1 MDLSHIQC
9 TFVTIRQCDSEQ
21 RPFKVSFHVRKE
33 ESTHIMPMLVQKL
46 EAKGVSINM
55 RINILASLHALP
67 PSPPRSA
74 CIGNYAFLKGFDK
87 FLLIKCTLDPAGT
100 FED

>member
-33 ESTHIMPMLVQKL
+33 ESTHIMPMLLQKL
-46 EAKGVSINM
+46 EAKGVSTNM
-55 RINILASLHALP
+55 RINISASLYAPLLP
-67 PSPPRSA
+67 PPPGSA
-74 CIGNYAFLKGFDK
+74 CIRNYAFLNDSDK
-87 FLLIKCTLDPAGT
+87 FLVINVL
-100 FED
+100 